1 MSPSGHEGELSVWQ
15 LLRLIG
21 AYRSMIAGTVALSL
35 GLALLLL
42 VLVEPVFE
50 ARSLILV
57 EPGNDN
63 TTDEAIAAVGI
74 ANDSAVIDSQVKVL
88 ASRLLAR
95 QTIGR
100 LALADDGELSGD
112 GGIEAVIRSFA
123 ERLNVERDGGTNAI
137 SIAFRSREPDK
148 AARIANELAA
158 IYIEGQLLAKH
169 ESTRRGTDWLG
180 AQVEEARARFETAE
194 RVLRDYRAS
203 SQPAYA
209 DAEAMRG
216 IDIANLKRDH
226 IAAMADAAARR
237 SKLERVRRIIDGQP
251 GIQAFEELGGSP
263 VLQNLHA
270 LKNQTMRREAELS
283 TDFGTRHPRRLDL
296 RSQLT
301 RIDLQI
307 ATEQRALVSRMESE
321 LDQAI
326 ARETTLRREIDELK
340 QQTLAQRRAQTRI
353 AELERDME
361 MARRL
366 FESYLGRFEAVA
378 ETEEMQRP
386 DARLISEAVPPRYP
400 AFPRPA
406 YVFGSFTVAGL
417 ATVLLAIFLLE
428 QKDRGFRTG
437 EHLESALDLPCLA
450 LMPVTTQSTGSRI
463 APHDHV
469 QARPRSR
476 AAETMRGLIASL
488 ELADR
493 APRARAVL
501 VTSAL
506 PGEGKSSLTLSLARV
521 AANDGLR
528 VLVVDADL
536 RRPVLHEM
544 LHREA
549 AAGLQEILRGERRVG
564 DVLLADDHSPLMLI
578 PGCPREDQPARLLGR
593 DGLGALIESAREDF
607 DLILV
612 DSAPMMAVA
621 DARLIARMV
630 DVTLFVCRFDSTG
643 KAIAV
648 RCVDQLREAGANIAG
663 AVLSRVDPER
673 HGRFGAAEAG
683 IHRRDLA
690 AYYAD

>member
-1 MSPSGHEGELSVWQ
+1 MTGDAIFSV
-15 LLRLIG
+15 RG
-21 AYRSMIAGTVALSL
+21 KVALVTGAAAGL
-35 GLALLLL
+35 GRAMA
-42 VLVEPVFE
+42 E
-50 ARSLILV
+50 
-57 EPGNDN
+57 
-63 TTDEAIAAVGI
+63 
-74 ANDSAVIDSQVKVL
+74 
-88 ASRLLAR
+88 
-95 QTIGR
+95 
-100 LALADDGELSGD
+100 ALAENGAHLTLFD
-112 GGIEAVIRSFA
+112 
-123 ERLNVERDGGTNAI
+123 RD
-137 SIAFRSREPDK
+137 
-148 AARIANELAA
+148 AAPLAA
-158 IYIEGQLLAKH
+158 TARDLRA
-169 ESTRRGTDWLG
+169 LG
-180 AQVEEARARFETAE
+180 AQVLDLAGDVT
-194 RVLRDYRAS
+194 
-203 SQPAYA
+203 
-209 DAEAMRG
+209 
-216 IDIANLKRDH
+216 
-226 IAAMADAAARR
+226 DAAAV
-237 SKLERVRRIIDGQP
+237 ER
-251 GIQAFEELGGSP
+251 
-263 VLQNLHA
+263 
-270 LKNQTMRREAELS
+270 
-283 TDFGTRHPRRLDL
+283 
-296 RSQLT
+296 
-301 RIDLQI
+301 
-307 ATEQRALVSRMESE
+307 
-321 LDQAI
+321 
-326 ARETTLRREIDELK
+326 
-340 QQTLAQRRAQTRI
+340 
-353 AELERDME
+353 
-361 MARRL
+361 
-366 FESYLGRFEAVA
+366 AVA
-378 ETEEMQRP
+378 ETVARHGALDIAIANAGIS
-386 DARLISEAVPPRYP
+386 DARPSLLHEVAPEDWARVLDVNLNGTFHTCRAALAVMAAQGHGKVITVASMWGLAAPAG

-428 QKDRGFRTG
+428 QQDRGFRTG
-437 EHLESALDLPCLA
+437 EHLEAALDLPCLA
-450 LMPVTTQSTGSRI
+450 LMPVTTRSTGSRV

-469 QARPRSR
+469 QEKPRSR

-593 DGLGALIESAREDF
+593 DGLGALIESARADF

-643 KAIAV
+643 RAIAV